1 MPSYSSDD
9 IMADWRY
16 AVEQDFTTS
25 AGEPY
30 PYANNGKLQWGNE
43 LNKITFK
50 NQPQPQ
56 PQLGCV
62 SHDGSRLAFAV
73 DRNIHIVDTQT
84 WETLTV
90 LKGHTS
96 GINVLAFRPNDART
110 LISCEKPM
118 YDRHRLGKEPTIILW
133 NIEEE
138 QEKISLVDD
147 QLSSISQA
155 AASVVGDKLAELGV
169 YLDHAKIQNL
179 AAVFEPA
186 VDRLVAEHI
195 AAGKPTVQGKLI
207 FSHESQ
213 IFSPSGQYIAYIPGK
228 PPRSNRDD
236 PWDITILSVDEFKE
250 VITLKGHTD
259 AMMWLGWNSDESL
272 FASVSWDG
280 TIRIWDPKT
289 GDQKH
294 LFRTD
299 HQNWTGGFSPDSK
312 YFATVDGDA
321 NVRIYSI
328 VSGGKLHWTYDGQRT
343 DYWRRTISWHPN
355 SQWLAV
361 GGEKSGEL
369 LLLDIEEKK
378 VLQKRLLSAD
388 ASTSKDEVQDM
399 MKGFVG
405 TYKVKF
411 VDGGNKLAVWTFG
424 DDSIEVYDINQ
435 QVKWRFARGGTEDGP
450 EADKWRD
457 DEGKVTSQRGY
468 SMLTWENHTKGVLQ
482 LASLDFDGARIWE
495 IQL

>member
-1 MPSYSSDD
+1 MTSYSSDD

-25 AGEPY
+25 VGEPY

-43 LNKITFK
+43 LSKITFK
-50 NQPQPQ
+50 NQ

-62 SHDGSRLAFAV
+62 SHDGKRLAFAV

-84 WETLTV
+84 LDTLTV

-96 GINVLAFRPNDART
+96 KIDALAFRPNDART
-110 LISCEKPM
+110 LISCEQPM
-118 YDRHRLGKEPTIILW
+118 YDTHGLEKEPTIILW

-138 QEKISLVDD
+138 QEKTSLGDD

-155 AASVVGDKLAELGV
+155 AASVVGDKLAELSV
-169 YLDHAKIQNL
+169 SLDRAKIQNL

-186 VDRLVAEHI
+186 VDRLVAEHM
-195 AAGKPTVQGKLI
+195 AAGKPTLQGELVS
-207 FSHESQ
+207 SHESQ

-236 PWDITILSVDEFKE
+236 SWDITILSVDDLKE
-250 VITLKGHTD
+250 VVTLKGHTD
-259 AMMWLGWNSDESL
+259 AMMWLGWSSDESL

-289 GDQKH
+289 GDKKH

-312 YFATVDGDA
+312 YYAAVDGDA

-343 DYWRRTISWHPN
+343 NYWRRTISWHPN
-355 SQWLAV
+355 NQWLAV

-378 VLQKRLLSAD
+378 LLQKRLLSAT

-405 TYKVKF
+405 TYEVKF

-435 QVKWRFARGGTEDGP
+435 EVKWRFARGGTEDGP

-457 DEGKVTSQRGY
+457 DEGKVTSQQGY

-482 LASLDFDGARIWE
+482 LASLDFDGVRIWE
-495 IQL
+495 VPL